1 MIKAF
6 KKITFTL
13 LISSVLTFSGLAQ
26 PGNYWQGKPKDKPKE
41 QPKETPKRDGGDR
54 GGKDKGEKKDKK
66 PDGESF

>member
-13 LISSVLTFSGLAQ
+13 LISLILVFSGVAQ
-26 PGNYWQGKPKDKPKE
+26 TSNYWQGKPKDKPKE